1 MVYID
6 HRVVVERRSV
16 GQLRP
21 AEPEIVRA
29 RVLPP
34 GRERLLVEVG
44 AVTVIVEPQTEAG
57 AGQSK
62 RPDLGVLS
70 MAPDRCG
77 EPLLAEVLGDS

>member
-1 MVYID
+1 MCQLE
-6 HRVVVERRSV
+6 VVLA
-16 GQLRP
+16 G
-21 AEPEIVRA
+21 
-29 RVLPP
+29 VLPP
-34 GRERLLVEVG
+34 GLERLAVEVG
-44 AVTVIVEPQTEAG
+44 AVSIVVEPQTEAG